1 MNFSDIYYLLSDYSV
16 GKILLSL
23 CALGISIL
31 LKGRLSQKKFRRI
44 VALLPF
50 IVGIVLNLVFAL
62 VVGNNEQFGTVF
74 KNGISTGSVATV
86 IYTALY
92 GFANPLDDYEE
103 VTLDSLIIE
112 GLLAGYVT
120 DGNLTQ
126 ISQICTQILQEC
138 LDEDSEIEKLKQ
150 AIESLTTASSAEAEM
165 LAKILHNVLT
175 ATE

>member
-31 LKGRLSQKKFRRI
+31 LKSKLSEKKYRRV

-50 IVGIVLNLVFAL
+50 IVGILLNLVFAL

-92 GFANPLDDYEE
+92 GFANPIEDYEE
-103 VTLDSLIIE
+103 VSLDALIIE

-120 DGNLTQ
+120 DGNLKQVSLT
-126 ISQICTQILQEC
+126 CTQILQEC
-138 LDEDSEIEKLKQ
+138 LDENSEIERLKQ
-150 AIESLTTASSAEAEM
+150 TIESLTTATSAEAEM